1 MMDKFQLII
10 SILLEVLIGT
20 DIVITIVKQEVS
32 VSSFVCV
39 AMIAM
44 LQVGVNLL
52 NEHYNRKNRK

>member
-1 MMDKFQLII
+1 MDKFQLII
-10 SILLEVLIGT
+10 SIFLEVLIGT

-44 LQVGVNLL
+44 LQVVVNLL

>member
-10 SILLEVLIGT
+10 SIFLEVLIGT

-39 AMIAM
+39 ALIAM
-44 LQVGVNLL
+44 LQVGV